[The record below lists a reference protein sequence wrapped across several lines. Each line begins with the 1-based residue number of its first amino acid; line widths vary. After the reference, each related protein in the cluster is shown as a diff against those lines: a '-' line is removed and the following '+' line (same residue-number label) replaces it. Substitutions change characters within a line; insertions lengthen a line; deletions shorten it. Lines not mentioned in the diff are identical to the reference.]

1 MAPLTSIRIDSTAA
15 MNLQEPVKDT
25 EAILQEI
32 IKADSRRDNTNN
44 KRRPAVKS
52 YEESYIN
59 EEFDDDDGED
69 TSLHNFE
76 EYEHPTKQQSH
87 RPRIKTPEPNTFV
100 QKFMRLCN
108 FFVMA
113 IITVIVLEYFSVS
126 EKLVNLLMKSY
137 DKKLTDTASA
147 IFSGTIVASVLTVV
161 YLVL

>member
-15 MNLQEPVKDT
+15 MNLQEPGKDT
-25 EAILQEI
+25 EAILREI
-32 IKADSRRDNTNN
+32 IKADNRRDT
-44 KRRPAVKS
+44 KRRPTVKRH
-52 YEESYIN
+52 EEAYI
-59 EEFDDDDGED
+59 EEDINDGYHSSD
-69 TSLHNFE
+69 SE
-76 EYEHPTKQQSH
+76 EYEQPVKQSH
-87 RPRIKTPEPNTFV
+87 RSPVKPHDPNTFV

-147 IFSGTIVASVLTVV
+147 IFSGTIVATVLTAV